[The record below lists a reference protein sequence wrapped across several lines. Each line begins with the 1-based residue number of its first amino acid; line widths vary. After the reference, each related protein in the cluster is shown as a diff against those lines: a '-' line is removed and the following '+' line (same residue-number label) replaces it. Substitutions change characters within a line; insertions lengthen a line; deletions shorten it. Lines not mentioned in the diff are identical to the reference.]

1 MRIVYY
7 TSGVTGSGRL
17 VLGITINNAL
27 LRRGICA
34 DFVIVHSAPDTRIL
48 GQTPNFKL
56 PMESAAQTDAGHF
69 ENSAVFKLLSSL
81 SPDVLIVDLL
91 WIPVHHLLS
100 ALACKKIFLTRQ
112 VADSFFSYSFQG
124 VSLAFDPNRYDKV
137 LAIEPYPCPV
147 TRDHIE
153 PLVIRNKSEIL
164 SRDQALERLGLDP
177 EQKHCLYSLN
187 VKAEEASEIEKAYSS
202 LKDEGYRFYYSSL
215 FAGGSFPIVD
225 CFNAFDFIVCGAG
238 YNAFWETIYFGK
250 IAEYR
255 AMPKRFENQ
264 QWRVEHC
271 RAYQFRNNGADE
283 LVEIIIDLCS

>member
-1 MRIVYY
+1 MKIVYY

-17 VLGITINNAL
+17 VLGLSIKNAL
-27 LRRGICA
+27 LRRGM
-34 DFVIVHSAPDTRIL
+34 DTGFVIVHSAPDTRIL

-91 WIPVHHLLS
+91 WIPVHHLLPT
-100 ALACKKIFLTRQ
+100 LACKKIFLTRQ

-137 LAIEPYPCPV
+137 LAIEPYSCPV
-147 TRDHIE
+147 TRNYIE
-153 PLVIRNKSEIL
+153 PLVIRDKAEIL
-164 SRDQALERLGLDP
+164 TRNQALERLGLDP
-177 EQKHCLYSLN
+177 KQKHCLYSLN
-187 VKAEEASEIEKAYSS
+187 VKQDQASEIENNYSC

-215 FAGGSFPIVD
+215 FSGGSFPIVD

-250 IAEYR
+250 KAEYK

-264 QWRVEHC
+264 QWRVENC
-271 RAYQFRNNGADE
+271 LTYRFNKNGADE
-283 LVEIIIDLCS
+283 LVEIIMKL